1 VNQKEELRRN
11 IIEILSIPSSFPL
24 SSRIGVLADA
34 LMGAAE
40 PLLGDLE
47 WAQEKILEEQER
59 SREIFTRFQQAEA
72 DIECVLKYV
81 ETTDDDGIRTQERIL
96 NILKEYPSPTRRDI
110 KGEAT

>member
-1 VNQKEELRRN
+1 VNQKEELRKN

-34 LMGAAE
+34 LVGTVE

-47 WAQEKILEEQER
+47 WAQEKTLEEQDK
-59 SREIFTRFQQAEA
+59 STQVFTKLQRAEA
-72 DIECVLKYV
+72 DIEHVLRYV
-81 ETTDDDGIRTQERIL
+81 ETTDDDGIRTRERIL
-96 NILKEYPSPTRRDI
+96 DILRAYPSPTRRDI